1 MKTLIKIFY
10 FYLTSI
16 LLLTPALSTERV
28 KIGLIVP
35 LTGEYKEIG
44 LSILN
49 STRMALNSINSS
61 KIELLPRDTKSDP
74 KVTLKVSKDLFEN
87 HGVRIIIGPLFN
99 ENNIYLNKLPDITFL
114 SLSNKL
120 QNIPANVISAGVNAY
135 SQIKTIKKFLE
146 SEDLKKTIFLIP
158 NTSFKDEIENAIDKT
173 NIKIKN
179 KYIYDTEPTLLTSQI
194 EQITKY
200 KQRKQNLI
208 DEIKRVE
215 NSSDDNKEKIVD
227 KLKMKDTIGGINFDS
242 VVIADFDQNLKSVA
256 TSLLYTDISSERIKY
271 ICLNQWF
278 DKTLLKE
285 TSLQPIYFPSINK
298 KNYESFVIDYK
309 KKFNNEPNQISFLS
323 YDLMGLIYYLMYKNN
338 FEYNN
343 NMFYE
348 NNKFKGKIGI
358 FEINKNVITHEMSFY
373 AVQSEK
379 FKKIF

>member
-35 LTGEYKEIG
+35 LSGEYKEIG

-74 KVTLKVSKDLFEN
+74 KVTLKVSKDLFEK

-120 QNIPANVISAGVNAY
+120 QNIPANVISVGVNAY

-158 NTSFKDEIENAIDKT
+158 NTNFKDEIENAIDKT

-215 NSSDDNKEKIVD
+215 NSNDDNKEKKVE
-227 KLKMKDTIGGINFDS
+227 KLKKKDTIGGIDFDS

-285 TSLQPIYFPSINK
+285 KSLQPIYFPSINK
-298 KNYESFVIDYK
+298 KNFESFIIDYK

-343 NMFYE
+343 NIFYE

-358 FEINKNVITHEMSFY
+358 FEINKNIITHELSFY
-373 AVQSEK
+373 SVQKEK

>member
-35 LTGEYKEIG
+35 LSGEYKEIG

-74 KVTLKVSKDLFEN
+74 KVTLKVSKDLFEK

-120 QNIPANVISAGVNAY
+120 QNIPANVISVGVNAY

-158 NTSFKDEIENAIDKT
+158 NTNFKDEIENAIDKT

-194 EQITKY
+194 EQITRY

-215 NSSDDNKEKIVD
+215 NSNDDNKEKKVE
-227 KLKMKDTIGGINFDS
+227 KLKKKDTIGGIDFDS

-285 TSLQPIYFPSINK
+285 KSLQPIYFPSINK

-343 NMFYE
+343 NIFYE

-358 FEINKNVITHEMSFY
+358 FEINKNIITHELSFY
-373 AVQSEK
+373 SVQKEK

>member
-35 LTGEYKEIG
+35 LSGEYKEIG

-74 KVTLKVSKDLFEN
+74 KVTLKVSKDLFEK

-120 QNIPANVISAGVNAY
+120 QNIPANVISVGVNAY

-158 NTSFKDEIENAIDKT
+158 NTNFKDEIENAIDKT

-194 EQITKY
+194 EQITRY

-215 NSSDDNKEKIVD
+215 NSNDDNKEKKVE
-227 KLKMKDTIGGINFDS
+227 KLKKKDTIGGIDFDS

>member
-338 FEYNN
+338 FEFNN

>member
-35 LTGEYKEIG
+35 LSGEYKEIG

-285 TSLQPIYFPSINK
+285 KSLQPIYFPSINK
-298 KNYESFVIDYK
+298 KNFESFIIDYK

-343 NMFYE
+343 NIFYE

-358 FEINKNVITHEMSFY
+358 FEINKNIITHELSFY
-373 AVQSEK
+373 SVQKEK

>member
-215 NSSDDNKEKIVD
+215 NSNDDNKEKKVE
-227 KLKMKDTIGGINFDS
+227 KLKKKDTIGGIDFDS

-285 TSLQPIYFPSINK
+285 KSLQPIYFPSINK
-298 KNYESFVIDYK
+298 KNFESFIIDYK

>member
-35 LTGEYKEIG
+35 LSGEYKEIG

-74 KVTLKVSKDLFEN
+74 KVTLKVSKDLFEK

-120 QNIPANVISAGVNAY
+120 QNIPANVISVGVNAY

-215 NSSDDNKEKIVD
+215 NSNDDNKEKKVE
-227 KLKMKDTIGGINFDS
+227 KLKKKDTIGGIDFDS

-343 NMFYE
+343 NIFYE

-358 FEINKNVITHEMSFY
+358 FEINKNIITHELSFY
-373 AVQSEK
+373 SVQKEK

>member
-35 LTGEYKEIG
+35 LSGEYKEIG

-74 KVTLKVSKDLFEN
+74 KVTLKVSKDLFEK

-120 QNIPANVISAGVNAY
+120 QNIPANVISVGVNAY

-158 NTSFKDEIENAIDKT
+158 NTNFKDEIENAIDKT

-194 EQITKY
+194 EQITRY

-227 KLKMKDTIGGINFDS
+227 KLKMKDTIGDINFDS

-285 TSLQPIYFPSINK
+285 KSLQPIYFPSINK
-298 KNYESFVIDYK
+298 KNFESFIIDYK

-343 NMFYE
+343 NIFYE

-358 FEINKNVITHEMSFY
+358 FEINKNIITHELSFY
-373 AVQSEK
+373 SVQKEK

>member
-309 KKFNNEPNQISFLS
+309 KNLIMSQIRFL
-323 YDLMGLIYYLMYKNN
+323 
-338 FEYNN
+338 F
-343 NMFYE
+343 
-348 NNKFKGKIGI
+348 
-358 FEINKNVITHEMSFY
+358 
-373 AVQSEK
+373 
-379 FKKIF
+379 

>member
-35 LTGEYKEIG
+35 LSGEYKEIG

-74 KVTLKVSKDLFEN
+74 KVTLKVSKDLFEK

-120 QNIPANVISAGVNAY
+120 QNIPANVISVGVNAY

-158 NTSFKDEIENAIDKT
+158 NTNFKDEIENAIDKT

-194 EQITKY
+194 EQITRY

-215 NSSDDNKEKIVD
+215 NSNDDNKEKKVE
-227 KLKMKDTIGGINFDS
+227 KLKKKDTIGGIDFDS

-285 TSLQPIYFPSINK
+285 KSLQPIYFPSINK
-298 KNYESFVIDYK
+298 KNFESFIIDYK

-343 NMFYE
+343 NIFYE

-358 FEINKNVITHEMSFY
+358 FEINKNIITHELSFY
-373 AVQSEK
+373 SVQEEK

>member
-194 EQITKY
+194 EQITRY

-343 NMFYE
+343 NIFYE

-358 FEINKNVITHEMSFY
+358 FEINKNIITHELSFY
-373 AVQSEK
+373 SVQKEK

>member
-194 EQITKY
+194 EQITRY

>member
-35 LTGEYKEIG
+35 LSGEYKEIG

-74 KVTLKVSKDLFEN
+74 KVTLKVSKDLFEK

-120 QNIPANVISAGVNAY
+120 QNIPANVISVGVNAY

-158 NTSFKDEIENAIDKT
+158 NTNFKDEIENAIDKT

-194 EQITKY
+194 EQITRY

-215 NSSDDNKEKIVD
+215 NSNDDNKEKKVE
-227 KLKMKDTIGGINFDS
+227 KLKKKDTIGGIDFDS

-285 TSLQPIYFPSINK
+285 KSLQPIYFPSINK
-298 KNYESFVIDYK
+298 KNFESFIIDYK

-343 NMFYE
+343 NIFYE

-358 FEINKNVITHEMSFY
+358 FEINKNIITHELSFY
-373 AVQSEK
+373 SVQKEK

>member
-35 LTGEYKEIG
+35 LSGEYKEIG

>member
-74 KVTLKVSKDLFEN
+74 KVTLKVSKDLFEK

-120 QNIPANVISAGVNAY
+120 QNIPANVISVGVNAY

-158 NTSFKDEIENAIDKT
+158 NTNFKDEIENAIDKT

-194 EQITKY
+194 EQITRY

-215 NSSDDNKEKIVD
+215 NSNDDNKEKKVE
-227 KLKMKDTIGGINFDS
+227 KLKKKDTIGGIDFDS

-285 TSLQPIYFPSINK
+285 KSLQPIYFPSINK
-298 KNYESFVIDYK
+298 KNFESFIIDYK

-343 NMFYE
+343 NIFYE

-358 FEINKNVITHEMSFY
+358 FEINKNIITHELSFY
-373 AVQSEK
+373 SVQEEK

>member
-35 LTGEYKEIG
+35 LSGEYKEIG

-74 KVTLKVSKDLFEN
+74 KVTLKVSKDLFEK

-194 EQITKY
+194 EQITRY

-215 NSSDDNKEKIVD
+215 NSNDDNKEKKVE
-227 KLKMKDTIGGINFDS
+227 KLKKKDTIGGIDFDS

-285 TSLQPIYFPSINK
+285 KSLQPIYFPSINK
-298 KNYESFVIDYK
+298 KNFESFIIDYK

-343 NMFYE
+343 NIFYE

-358 FEINKNVITHEMSFY
+358 FEINKNIITHELSFY
-373 AVQSEK
+373 SVQKEK

>member
-35 LTGEYKEIG
+35 LSGEYKEIG

-120 QNIPANVISAGVNAY
+120 QNIPANVISVGVNAY

-158 NTSFKDEIENAIDKT
+158 NTNFKDEIENAIDKT

-194 EQITKY
+194 EQITRY

-215 NSSDDNKEKIVD
+215 NSNDDNKEKKVE
-227 KLKMKDTIGGINFDS
+227 KLKKKDTIGGIDFDS

-343 NMFYE
+343 NIFYE

-358 FEINKNVITHEMSFY
+358 FEINKNIITHELSFY
-373 AVQSEK
+373 SVQKEK

>member
-16 LLLTPALSTERV
+16 LLLTPALSTERF

-35 LTGEYKEIG
+35 LTGEYKDIG

-99 ENNIYLNKLPDITFL
+99 ENNIYLNKLPEITFL

-179 KYIYDTEPTLLTSQI
+179 KYIYNTEPTLLTSQI
-194 EQITKY
+194 EQITRY

-298 KNYESFVIDYK
+298 KNYESFIIDYK

>member
-74 KVTLKVSKDLFEN
+74 KVTLKVSKDLFEK

-120 QNIPANVISAGVNAY
+120 QNIPANVISVGVNAY

-158 NTSFKDEIENAIDKT
+158 NTNFKDEIENAIDKT

-194 EQITKY
+194 EQITRY

-215 NSSDDNKEKIVD
+215 NSNDDNKEKKVE
-227 KLKMKDTIGGINFDS
+227 KLKKKDTIGGIDFDS

-285 TSLQPIYFPSINK
+285 KSLQPIYFPSINK
-298 KNYESFVIDYK
+298 KNFESFIIDYK

-343 NMFYE
+343 NIFYE

-358 FEINKNVITHEMSFY
+358 FEINKNIITHELSFY
-373 AVQSEK
+373 SVQKEK